1 MKPLNDIPLTQ
12 AEALQ
17 LMERYFEAQTS
28 EQEEEALKRFAA
40 SPLADSPAFEPLRA
54 TLAMAAYATGR
65 AGFQPACAGKASFH
79 PAYAGKASFQPA
91 LPQPKNRKHRPTL
104 LLAPLRYAALWA
116 AVVLLGVAVYHY
128 ADQPDE
134 ACIAYINGT
143 RTTSSEAV
151 MQAMLQSVKA
161 VGEPEGVDN
170 MEQLMNDMLTTPGAA
185 DYTTDCFT
193 P

>member
-65 AGFQPACAGKASFH
+65 AGFQPA
-79 PAYAGKASFQPA
+79 YAGKAGFQPA

-116 AVVLLGVAVYHY
+116 AVVLLGVAVYHF

>member
-1 MKPLNDIPLTQ
+1 MKPLNDTPLTQ
-12 AEALQ
+12 AEALR

-40 SPLADSPAFEPLRA
+40 SPLADGPAFEPLRA

-65 AGFQPACAGKASFH
+65 AGFQPACAGKASFQ

-104 LLAPLRYAALWA
+104 LLAPLRHVALWA
-116 AVVLLGVAVYHY
+116 GVTLLGATVYHL
-128 ADQPDE
+128 ATPPDE
-134 ACIAYINGT
+134 ACIAYIHGT

-151 MQAMLQSVKA
+151 MQAMLNTVEV
-161 VGEPEGVDN
+161 VGEPEGADD

-185 DYTTDCFT
+185 DLTTDCST

>member
-65 AGFQPACAGKASFH
+65 A
-79 PAYAGKASFQPA
+79 SFQPA

-116 AVVLLGVAVYHY
+116 TVVLLGVAVYHF

>member
-54 TLAMAAYATGR
+54 TLAMAAYA
-65 AGFQPACAGKASFH
+65 GKA
-79 PAYAGKASFQPA
+79 GFQPA

-116 AVVLLGVAVYHY
+116 AVVLLGVAVYHF

>member
-1 MKPLNDIPLTQ
+1 MKPLNDTPLTQ
-12 AEALQ
+12 AEALR

-40 SPLADSPAFEPLRA
+40 SPLADGPAFEPLRA

-65 AGFQPACAGKASFH
+65 AGFQPACAGKASF
-79 PAYAGKASFQPA
+79 QPA

-104 LLAPLRYAALWA
+104 PLAPLRHVALWA
-116 AVVLLGVAVYHY
+116 AVTLLGVTVYRL
-128 ADQPDE
+128 AAPPDE
-134 ACIAYINGT
+134 ACIAYIHGT

-151 MQAMLQSVKA
+151 MQAMLNTVEV
-161 VGEPEGVDN
+161 VGEPEGADD

-185 DYTTDCFT
+185 DPTTDCST